1 MFITLKPARGCRACI
16 VIKLD
21 IVRKLQGPHGDRIYR
36 ALKWPAQ
43 IGISAPR
50 LYMATRLLA
59 CPLPPRSRPPSPCL
73 LDLFFALCVVGA
85 PSPSVGVVGVA
96 WDEKR

>member
-21 IVRKLQGPHGDRIYR
+21 IVRKLQDPHGDRIYR

-43 IGISAPR
+43 IGI
-50 LYMATRLLA
+50 
-59 CPLPPRSRPPSPCL
+59 
-73 LDLFFALCVVGA
+73 
-85 PSPSVGVVGVA
+85 
-96 WDEKR
+96 